1 MPAIAAWLGALAW
14 PLVSRVI
21 VAMGLGTVT
30 YIGLNAAIT
39 AALTA
44 GKAAMSG
51 LGADVASLIAL
62 SGFFEAIAITAGGI
76 VASLAFSVVKRFSL
90 QVK

>member
-1 MPAIAAWLGALAW
+1 MGSIAAWLGALAW

-30 YIGLNAAIT
+30 YLGLDAAIT
-39 AALTA
+39 AALNA
-44 GKAAMSG
+44 GKLAIGGM
-51 LGADVASLIAL
+51 GADVAGLIAL
-62 SGFFEAIAITAGGI
+62 SGFFEAMSITAGGI